1 MKAPSIF
8 IFLVG
13 YGLLSS
19 CSTEPVPIEF
29 GKDDCYFCKMT
40 LMDNKFGAEI
50 VTAKGKVYKFDDMN
64 CFLKF
69 YHLGFEEE
77 RNMKY
82 KLVIDYA
89 TPGKLIDARDA
100 FFVKSESL
108 RTPMNSGIAA
118 FENKASMDTF
128 KKESSGIYLGWGEVI
143 TQFK

>member
-1 MKAPSIF
+1 MKATSIF

-13 YGLLSS
+13 YGLLTS

-29 GKDDCYFCKMT
+29 GKDICHFCKMT
-40 LMDNKFGAEI
+40 VMDKKFGAEI
-50 VTAKGKVYKFDDMN
+50 VTTKGKIYKFDDMN
-64 CFLKF
+64 CFLNF
-69 YHLGFEEE
+69 YHSGFEEE
-77 RNMKY
+77 RNIKH

-108 RTPMNSGIAA
+108 RTPMNSEIAA
-118 FENKASMDTF
+118 FESKASMDPF
-128 KKESSGIYLGWGEVI
+128 KKEWSGIYLGWGEVV